1 MSGRFQMTSAK
12 TTRERE
18 HVNQLN
24 LVPQGSMAFFMTPAY
39 KSVQFCELAK
49 TLVDSCA
56 MDTASLVHLFLPAT
70 LAMIMLAMGL
80 GLTLADFRR
89 LANDP
94 RAAMAGLIS
103 QMVLLPVCGFMVAWL
118 FGLRPELAVGMVLL
132 TACPGGAH
140 SNLFTNLARGDT
152 ALSVTLTA
160 VSGILTIV
168 TIPLMAALAIY
179 VFSDGTS
186 QVALPWGESIAKVF
200 GLMALPVFTG
210 MWIRSRSERLAA
222 GAEKVVKTIAILML
236 VLIIVGAVGR
246 QSGRLVELSQEV
258 GLAVVV
264 LNIGTMLLGWGVTH
278 LLSLPGRQVIAIVM
292 EVGIQNSALAV
303 GLTMSFFGSDF
314 AIPAIVYSL
323 FVYITGFAIV
333 FIGRRI
339 YKSHDS
345 GHLAAQGPADL

>member
-1 MSGRFQMTSAK
+1 
-12 TTRERE
+12 
-18 HVNQLN
+18 
-24 LVPQGSMAFFMTPAY
+24 
-39 KSVQFCELAK
+39 
-49 TLVDSCA
+49 

-80 GLTLADFRR
+80 GLTLDDFRI
-89 LANDP
+89 LAQKP
-94 RAAMAGLIS
+94 RAAIAGIGC
-103 QMVLLPVCGFMVAWL
+103 QMLLLPACGFLVAWA
-118 FGLRPELAVGMVLL
+118 FSLRPELAVGMVLL

-168 TIPLMAALAIY
+168 TIPLLAALSIF

-186 QVALPWGESIAKVF
+186 DVSLPWAESVAKVF
-200 GLMALPVFTG
+200 GLMALPISVG
-210 MWIRSRSERLAA
+210 MVIRARSERVAA
-222 GAEKVVKTIAILML
+222 LAEKFVKTIAVLML

-246 QSGRLVELSQEV
+246 QSGRLVELAKEV
-258 GLAVVV
+258 GVAVVI
-264 LNIGTMLLGWGVTH
+264 LNIGTMLLGFSVTKA
-278 LLSLPGRQVIAIVM
+278 LALPGRQVIAIVM

-303 GLTMSFFGSDF
+303 GLTMSFFGDDF

-333 FIGRRI
+333 LVGRRV
-339 YKSHDS
+339 YANV
-345 GHLAAQGPADL
+345 G